1 MKSVL
6 QLRKKLI
13 IQKVRSG
20 QGQLRCSVQ
29 TDLKDREKKG
39 ADG

>member
-20 QGQLRCSVQ
+20 QRQLLCSVQ
-29 TDLKDREKKG
+29 ADLKDREKKG

>member
-13 IQKVRSG
+13 IQKVQSG
-20 QGQLRCSVQ
+20 QEQLRCSVQ
-29 TDLKDREKKG
+29 ADLKNREKKG